1 MDSKENKA
9 IENKAIENKGIGNKG
24 IDNKSNDDKSMDGK
38 GVNKKAINIKI
49 IMKEVKSWSLVLIIA
64 FLCAF
69 IISSKAYAKVIVHQ
83 SSMENTLFA
92 GQHLIVDE
100 ISYKFHEPKRG
111 DIITFFANEDKG
123 TIVDDF
129 LRYIDGIAVK
139 FDSRETSLKNEKMVK
154 RVIGIEGDVIDIKDG
169 LVYVNNVELEESYIH
184 DKTETREVEY
194 PLVVGKGKLF
204 VLGDNRAV
212 SEDSRAYG
220 VISCDQVQG
229 KVIFR
234 IYPFNRVGKVK

>member
-1 MDSKENKA
+1 MDGMNNKD
-9 IENKAIENKGIGNKG
+9 
-24 IDNKSNDDKSMDGK
+24 IDNKSIDNKSIDNKSMDSK
-38 GVNKKAINIKI
+38 GFDKKGLDKKI
-49 IMKEVKSWSLVLIIA
+49 ILKEVKSWSLVIIIA

-100 ISYKFHEPKRG
+100 ISYNFHEPKRG

-139 FDSRETSLKNEKMVK
+139 FDSREISLKNEKLVK

-169 LVYVNNVELEESYIH
+169 SVYVNNVQLEESYIH
-184 DKTETREVEY
+184 DITETKKVKY
-194 PLVVGKGKLF
+194 PLVVGEGKLF

-220 VISCDQVQG
+220 LISCDQVQG

-234 IYPFNRVGKVK
+234 IYPFNRIGKIK